1 VELLS
6 ASKVLSFP
14 VCNMG
19 IKILG
24 SLVVFGGVNGDSAGK
39 EAGVVFSRALKGFES
54 HLCHSLAVW
63 T

>member
-1 VELLS
+1 
-6 ASKVLSFP
+6 
-14 VCNMG
+14 MG